1 MGANYDN
8 DEDEDNVNLDDS
20 VVWRRCED
28 HWSQRSEGL
37 TEQTMGHDH
46 HYDDQD
52 GRDNYGEA
60 LDVKDGVDNVKD
72 DTDRWSMT
80 T

>member
-1 MGANYDN
+1 
-8 DEDEDNVNLDDS
+8 
-20 VVWRRCED
+20 
-28 HWSQRSEGL
+28 
-37 TEQTMGHDH
+37 MGHDH

-52 GRDNYGEA
+52 GRDDYGEA

-72 DTDRWSMT
+72 DTDQWSMT